1 MQRRRRWR
9 YCGALAM
16 KAHKTPASA
25 ALAQQV
31 LADALAQ
38 REAVAGPFVLA
49 ISGLQGSGKS
59 TLAAGVTAAARAHG
73 LAAASVSLDD
83 FYLTHAARQSLAAS
97 VHPLLLTRGPPG
109 THDLAL
115 AHQVL
120 DAVSLGRPVRLPRF
134 DKLADD
140 RLPEGDWPLAAAP
153 LDLLVLEGWCLGVP
167 TQADAELQ
175 MPLNALERDEDAQG
189 QWRRY
194 VNDALA
200 SHYPALWRRF
210 HRLCVLQ
217 APSFEIVNAW
227 RWQQERALV
236 AARKDTDAAHAG
248 MQQAQLARFLQHYER
263 VSRHALR
270 TLPALAE
277 QVLCL
282 DEARNLID

>member
-1 MQRRRRWR
+1 M
-9 YCGALAM
+9 AM

-38 REAVAGPFVLA
+38 REAVASPFVLA

-73 LAAASVSLDD
+73 LAAATVSLDD

>member
-1 MQRRRRWR
+1 M
-9 YCGALAM
+9 AM

-31 LADALAQ
+31 LAGALAQ

-59 TLAAGVTAAARAHG
+59 TLAAGVTAAAQAHG

-115 AHQVL
+115 ADEVM
-120 DAVSLGRPVRLPRF
+120 DAVAAGRPVRLPRF

-140 RLPEGDWPLAAAP
+140 RLPEAAWPLAAAP

-167 TQADAELQ
+167 AQADAELQ
-175 MPLNALERDEDAQG
+175 VPLNALERDEDAQG

-194 VNDALA
+194 VNNALA
-200 SHYPALWRRF
+200 RHYPALWRRL

-236 AARKDTDAAHAG
+236 AARKDADAARAG

>member
-1 MQRRRRWR
+1 M
-9 YCGALAM
+9 AM

-38 REAVAGPFVLA
+38 RQAVAGPFVLA

-59 TLAAGVTAAARAHG
+59 TLAAGVTAAAQAHG
-73 LAAASVSLDD
+73 LAAATVSLDD

-115 AHQVL
+115 AHEVL

-140 RLPEGDWPLAAAP
+140 RLPEADWPLAAAP

-167 TQADAELQ
+167 AQADAELQ

-200 SHYPALWRRF
+200 SHYPALWRHF

-217 APSFEIVNAW
+217 APSFEIVSAW

-236 AARKDTDAAHAG
+236 AARKDTDAARAG
-248 MQQAQLARFLQHYER
+248 MQQAQLPRFLQHYER

>member
-1 MQRRRRWR
+1 M
-9 YCGALAM
+9 AM

-140 RLPEGDWPLAAAP
+140 RLPEADWPLAAAP

-167 TQADAELQ
+167 AQADAELQ

-217 APSFEIVNAW
+217 APSFEIVSAW

>member
-1 MQRRRRWR
+1 M
-9 YCGALAM
+9 AM

-73 LAAASVSLDD
+73 LAAATVSLDD

-140 RLPEGDWPLAAAP
+140 RLPEADWPLAAAP

-167 TQADAELQ
+167 AQADAELQ